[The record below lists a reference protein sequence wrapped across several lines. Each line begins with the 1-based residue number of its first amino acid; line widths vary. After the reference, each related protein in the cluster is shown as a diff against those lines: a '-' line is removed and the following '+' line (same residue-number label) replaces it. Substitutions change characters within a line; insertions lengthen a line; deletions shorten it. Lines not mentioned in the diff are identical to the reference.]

1 MGACIVRTA
10 GGDKIYLKE
19 SGASQVAAR
28 VTDDDNDDDDED
40 EANPLGLLSETQRQY
55 ISYLPVRTLVLPRGR
70 TVLGGAKVDTYKK
83 TKPRFK
89 HASQSIP

>member
-19 SGASQVAAR
+19 SGASQVTAG
-28 VTDDDNDDDDED
+28 VTDDDDNDDDK
-40 EANPLGLLSETQRQY
+40 ANPLGLLSETQRQY